1 MRELLIVTALNRNN
15 ERFKHK
21 ANQKGV
27 QEVKDRPH
35 GHSSD
40 RRIRDVFV
48 QCAINIHLVR
58 RLERKV
64 RAKRRH
70 PII

>member
-40 RRIRDVFV
+40 RRIRDVFA
-48 QCAINIHLVR
+48 QCVTIFHLVR
-58 RLERKV
+58 LLERKV
-64 RAKRRH
+64 RAKIRRLS
-70 PII
+70 